1 MNYITT
7 MKELKELDKELEQE
21 LEQEHEKE
29 LDKELRGPSSVLA
42 RQKNPG
48 RVEAGKRLQSLM
60 KERRSR
66 TSISPKNKYYI
77 GAGVLVLFGIAIL
90 INKRLGRLPSRQN
103 VEEPV
108 LASPNSYQFDSDI

>member
-1 MNYITT
+1 
-7 MKELKELDKELEQE
+7 
-21 LEQEHEKE
+21 
-29 LDKELRGPSSVLA
+29 
-42 RQKNPG
+42 
-48 RVEAGKRLQSLM
+48 M

-90 INKRLGRLPSRQN
+90 INKRVGRLPSRQN